1 MPEDTPAAED
11 SDVLRRVENGVL
23 WITLNRPDAGN
34 AMKAEMRN
42 QIADWLDAAS
52 GDPTVRAIVITGSGE
67 KGFCTGAD
75 LRSSRPPGPPRPEGV
90 PERIVGDA
98 ARMIRTG
105 WQRLVGS
112 ILDCEKPVI
121 AGVNATAAGGGMH
134 LALACDLVIMAEEA
148 RLIEVFVRRGIA
160 PDAGGAYLL
169 TRLVG
174 PQKAKEL
181 FFFGDDVSATD
192 AERIGIVN
200 KVVPRAELEKTLT
213 EWAERL
219 ARGPT
224 KAIGF
229 AKWLTNRSLDSD
241 RHGAFWDEAYA
252 QELTNHTEDAR
263 EGLTSFAE
271 RRPPEFKGW

>member
-1 MPEDTPAAED
+1 MNETIEDVQRRLED
-11 SDVLRRVENGVL
+11 GVL

-34 AMKAEMRN
+34 AMTVSMRN
-42 QIADWLDAAS
+42 ELIDWFEDASVDAS
-52 GDPTVRAIVITGSGE
+52 VRVVVITGRGE

-75 LRSSRPPGPPRPEGV
+75 LREARTPLSRPPGAPEM
-90 PERIVGDA
+90 IVGDA
-98 ARMIRTG
+98 ARTIQRG
-105 WQRLVGS
+105 FQRLITS

-148 RLIEVFVRRGIA
+148 RFLSVFIRRAIL

-181 FFFGDDVSATD
+181 FYFGDDVPAVE
-192 AERIGIVN
+192 AERIGLAN
-200 KVVPRAELEKTLT
+200 RVVPRAELDKALG
-213 EWAERL
+213 EWAGRL
-219 ARGPT
+219 AQAPT
-224 KAIGF
+224 RAIAF
-229 AKWLTNRSLDSD
+229 TKWLTNRALETD
-241 RHGAFWDEAYA
+241 RTGSFWDEAYA
-252 QELTNHTEDAR
+252 QELLTRTEDLQ
-263 EGLTSFAE
+263 EGRASFIE

>member
-1 MPEDTPAAED
+1 LSEDARSSEAA
-11 SDVLRRVENGVL
+11 DVLRRVENGVL

-42 QIADWLDAAS
+42 QIADWLDDAS
-52 GDPTVRAIVITGSGE
+52 GDPTVRAIVITGAGE

-75 LRSSRPPGPPRPEGV
+75 LRGGRTQAAPRPEGV

-229 AKWLTNRSLDSD
+229 AKWLTNRALDSD
-241 RHGAFWDEAYA
+241 RHGSFWDEAYA
-252 QELTNHTEDAR
+252 QELVNHTEDAR
-263 EGLTSFAE
+263 EGLVSFVE

>member
-1 MPEDTPAAED
+1 MPEATR
-11 SDVLRRVENGVL
+11 DVLRRVENAVL

-42 QIADWLDAAS
+42 QMADWIDAAS
-52 GDPTVRAIVITGSGE
+52 GDPTVRAIVVTGTGE

-75 LRSSRPPGPPRPEGV
+75 LRGSRPEPQPRPEGA
-90 PERIVGDA
+90 PERMVGDV

-105 WQRLVGS
+105 WQRLVTS

-148 RLIEVFVRRGIA
+148 RFIEVFVRRGIA

-181 FFFGDDVSATD
+181 FFFGDDISA
-192 AERIGIVN
+192 AEAQRIGLAN
-200 KVVPRAELEKTLT
+200 TVVPRAALEVTLT

-241 RHGAFWDEAYA
+241 RQGAFWDEAYA
-252 QELTNHTEDAR
+252 QELTNHSDDATE
-263 EGLTSFAE
+263 GVTSFAE